1 MTRERIIQTAAN
13 LASDRSLDGVTI
25 GVLADE
31 LGMSKSGVV
40 GHFGTKEALQLATL
54 DFATDRFRELVW
66 EPVKDQAPGL
76 PRLLAICDSWIAYAE
91 NSGFDGGCCVVQIS
105 YEFDSRTGA
114 VHDKVAAAVRRWRR
128 VLVADI
134 EAAVV
139 AGDLASDVNAAQLA
153 FGLESI
159 ASGMA
164 PSRMLQG
171 DADTRDWARQAMR
184 TILGL
189 HPQTPTPI

>member
-1 MTRERIIQTAAN
+1 MTRERIITRAAN

-25 GVLADE
+25 GLLADE

-54 DFATDRFRELVW
+54 DFAVQLFSASVW
-66 EPVKDQAPGL
+66 EPVKNEAPGL

-134 EAAVV
+134 ERAIA
-139 AGDLASDVNAAQLA
+139 AGDLADANPAQLA

-159 ASGMA
+159 AAGMA

-171 DADTRDWARQAMR
+171 DADTRDWARKAMH
-184 TILGL
+184 TILGVA
-189 HPQTPTPI
+189 T

>member
-1 MTRERIIQTAAN
+1 MTRERIVTKAAT

-25 GVLADE
+25 GLLADE

-40 GHFGTKEALQLATL
+40 GHFGTKEALQLATV
-54 DFATDRFRELVW
+54 DFALDSFRTLVW
-66 EPVKDQAPGL
+66 EPVKNEPPGL
-76 PRLLAICDSWIAYAE
+76 RRLLAICDSWIAYAE

-114 VHDKVAAAVRRWRR
+114 VHDKVAAAVQLWRR
-128 VLVADI
+128 VLIADI
-134 EAAVV
+134 EHAVA
-139 AGDLASDVNAAQLA
+139 AGDLAAGTDPAQTA

-159 ASGMA
+159 AAGMA

-171 DADTRDWARQAMR
+171 DVDTRDWARTAMR

-189 HPQTPTPI
+189 RPTPSS